1 MKIAISSTQWDFLPP
16 NAKTINTDELDPF
29 SLFIFYLWGVW
40 SFVWLAGS
48 IVFII
53 RLRTGDTNI
62 RVRSPTLCL
71 LSAFGA
77 EIAFSCTSWDIAVS
91 RKHFPCCLDLYYILI
106 FLPLYFVPFVL
117 RFAKYLLTMQYISL
131 LTRNPNKILNPNN
144 PWVRELT
151 YVSFL
156 ALIMSILLLIAN
168 IFQFF
173 TMSDWVNAY
182 GCQLRSHTFIVL
194 IILVSLCAIC
204 FIIGFFVMYKQEE
217 NDPYHLKKEFISCSF
232 VWICCLVPYLV
243 LYRMNKYPTV
253 QVSLMFI
260 FIVDG
265 YFTSILWPI
274 YLSFKHPPEDQMNDN
289 DTLSTLDQMILDQD
303 CYRIIEKI
311 AQIKYTPEVPPFC
324 RDVLIYRSL
333 ENPVQIQNEAL
344 RIFNTYV
351 KKGSPLQNN
360 FSEDMVADV
369 ERRLESPTN
378 DLFNMTYNEASKL
391 LKTGNFLDEVQKQTE
406 YINLV
411 ERRKQ
416 EKANRNQTENIFL
429 AEK

>member
-1 MKIAISSTQWDFLPP
+1 MSIDISDTQWDFIPP
-16 NAKTINTDELDPF
+16 NSKTIDTNELDPF
-29 SLFIFYLWGVW
+29 SLFIFYLWAVW
-40 SFVWLAGS
+40 SLLWLVGS

-62 RVRSPTLCL
+62 RVRSPVLSL

-117 RFAKYLLTMQYISL
+117 RFAKYILTMRYISTL
-131 LTRNPNKILNPNN
+131 SHNPNKILNPHN
-144 PWVRELT
+144 PWVREST

-156 ALIMSILLLIAN
+156 GLIMSILLLIAN
-168 IFQFF
+168 IFQFQK
-173 TMSDWVNAY
+173 MSDWVNAY
-182 GCQLRSHTFIVL
+182 GCQLRSYTFIVL

-204 FIIGFFVMYKQEE
+204 FAIGFSFMFKNEE
-217 NDPYHLKKEFISCSF
+217 NDPYHLKTEFISCSF

-243 LYRMNKYPTV
+243 LYRLNKYPNI
-253 QVSLMFI
+253 QISMMFV

-274 YLSFKHPPEDQMNDN
+274 YLSYKHAPEDQMNDS
-289 DTLSTLDQMILDQD
+289 DILSTFDQMILDPE
-303 CYRIIEKI
+303 CYQIIEKI
-311 AQIKYTPEVPPFC
+311 AQIKVIPEVPPFC
-324 RDVLIYRSL
+324 RDVLLYRSL
-333 ENPVQIQNEAL
+333 ENKSQIKNEAE

-351 KKGSPLQNN
+351 KKGSVSQNN
-360 FSEDMVADV
+360 FSDDMVADV
-369 ERRLESPTN
+369 ERRLSSPTN

-391 LKTGNFLDEVQKQTE
+391 LKTGNFLDEIQKHPE
-406 YINLV
+406 YIQLV
-411 ERRKQ
+411 EKRKR
-416 EKANRNQTENIFL
+416 EKANRNQTENIF